1 MAVQVSHRIYP
12 EIPETAAIRSS
23 EETSRGSVSSIGEA
37 ERMLDRRGAHHAGS
51 RTHVDQCAAKIGG
64 IERGGVH
71 QGQGAIHVARHFLKR
86 ERNYA
91 GQRIWARGFFVDTVG
106 RNTETIRKY
115 KSRFERLTSSSLRFY
130 RRSLTCINQRKNASS
145 LAGGLRVWS
154 TRKGLRSDSSGR

>member
-23 EETSRGSVSSIGEA
+23 EETSRGRVSSIGKA
-37 ERMLDRRGAHHAGS
+37 EKMLDRRGAHHAGS

-91 GQRIWARGFFVDTVG
+91 GQRIWALGFFVDTVG

-115 KSRFERLTSSSLRFY
+115 IAEQEVEDRRLDQLEMSE
-130 RRSLTCINQRKNASS
+130 IAPE
-145 LAGGLRVWS
+145 
-154 TRKGLRSDSSGR
+154 

>member
-23 EETSRGSVSSIGEA
+23 EETSRGSVSWIGKA

-71 QGQGAIHVARHFLKR
+71 QGQECDSRGEALFEVRAKLRWAADLGPRFLR
-86 ERNYA
+86 
-91 GQRIWARGFFVDTVG
+91 
-106 RNTETIRKY
+106 
-115 KSRFERLTSSSLRFY
+115 
-130 RRSLTCINQRKNASS
+130 
-145 LAGGLRVWS
+145 
-154 TRKGLRSDSSGR
+154 